1 MRRQPRNRG
10 GQYKHS
16 AVYNWRKKK
25 NRAWSDYQPYAVA
38 IFGLITWLI
47 FAQIIPVYAHI
58 QNETGYR
65 EILNSYREPLK
76 VPSQEARTEGNHD
89 EPVSADSD
97 SLPRESDDGGT
108 DDVPTPSSSVEEKI
122 KYYFPLRFEKA
133 KAVFTCESG
142 LDPKKP
148 SAVDKMADGRAF
160 SFGLAQINLTV
171 SEIGGVDCSKAFVG
185 RNSNAKV
192 VDEPLYTT
200 CVALAEDA
208 DLNLQAAQKKQHGN
222 VDSWGAWSWCH
233 NKTK

>member
-58 QNETGYR
+58 QNETGFR
-65 EILNSYREPLK
+65 EIIREPLK
-76 VPSQEARTEGNHD
+76 VPSTVEASIKGND

-97 SLPRESDDGGT
+97 SISKSEEGQEPVQAHPL
-108 DDVPTPSSSVEEKI
+108 SSIEDKI
-122 KYYFPLRFEKA
+122 KHYFPLRFEKA

-142 LDPKKP
+142 LDPKKH

-160 SFGLAQINLTV
+160 SIGLAQINLTV

-233 NKTK
+233 NKTGI

>member
-1 MRRQPRNRG
+1 MLELTKR
-10 GQYKHS
+10 YKP
-16 AVYNWRKKK
+16 RKKNGVYKKEKFYNK
-25 NRAWSDYQPYAVA
+25 NRRVWFEILCLANIAIWGAVA
-38 IFGLITWLI
+38 ADLCPIAEAYYSLPDKYE
-47 FAQIIPVYAHI
+47 II
-58 QNETGYR
+58 
-65 EILNSYREPLK
+65 REPLK
-76 VPSQEARTEGNHD
+76 IPSPEAKTEGNHD